1 MNECTKKVRVITLA
15 SYTDSLK
22 TLLLWAFCIL
32 ILLQN
37 EE

>member
-1 MNECTKKVRVITLA
+1 MSAQKKARVITLA

-22 TLLLWAFCIL
+22 ILLLWYFCTL

>member
-15 SYTDSLK
+15 SYTDNLK
-22 TLLLWAFCIL
+22 ILLLWSFCTL

>member
-1 MNECTKKVRVITLA
+1 MNERTKK
-15 SYTDSLK
+15 SPCYSPKYHTDSLK

>member
-22 TLLLWAFCIL
+22 ILLLWAFL
-32 ILLQN
+32 YSHFTTK
-37 EE
+37 

>member
-1 MNECTKKVRVITLA
+1 MNERTKKVRVFTLA
-15 SYTDSLK
+15 SNTDSLK
-22 TLLLWAFCIL
+22 TLLLWAFCIP